1 MISTLLKYSYITLC
15 IFLLTGIF
23 PSCKNKKKTLKA
35 EPVAELDT
43 TGGRCRLDFKTA
55 KTLTKHLKE
64 SAFNYD
70 WIYAKANVE
79 AKVDSEE
86 NSLDIVLR
94 VKKDSAILISI
105 KYILGVEIAKLLITK
120 DSVKM
125 VIYPKKLY
133 FKGDFNY
140 INDLLNADLDYDVI
154 QALLFGNYAEFD
166 DDETKLKPVT
176 DRQNCRYLL
185 STERKRRLRKIN
197 QHQAEPRKS
206 LQVMTLNPDNF
217 KIVRNE
223 FLDVETSRSFV
234 AGYDKFVTKDS
245 VYAPRSVNIDIVA
258 EKKVNLKIDYVR
270 IEKNQPQKLSL
281 NIPSKYDPIQVQ
293 KK

>member
-1 MISTLLKYSYITLC
+1 MINRFAHT
-15 IFLLTGIF
+15 FLLFFLAVTGLLF
-23 PSCKNKKKTLKA
+23 VACKSKKKIPK
-35 EPVAELDT
+35 EPVAEVDT

-55 KTLTKHLKE
+55 KTLTHQLKE
-64 SAFNYD
+64 SAFSYD

-79 AKVDSEE
+79 SKVDSEE

-105 KYILGVEIAKLLITK
+105 KYILGVEVAKLLITK

-125 VIYPKKLY
+125 VIYPKKQY
-133 FKGDFNY
+133 FRGDYNY

-166 DDETKLKPVT
+166 DDEAKLKPVT

-185 STERKRRLRKIN
+185 STERKRRLRKIS

-217 KIVRNE
+217 KILRNE
-223 FLDVETSRSFV
+223 FIDVATNRIFI
-234 AGYDKFVTKDS
+234 AGYDKFETKDS
-245 VYAPRSVNIDIVA
+245 VYAPRHVNIDIVA

-281 NIPSKYDPIQVQ
+281 NIPSKYDPIPI
-293 KK
+293 KKPQ